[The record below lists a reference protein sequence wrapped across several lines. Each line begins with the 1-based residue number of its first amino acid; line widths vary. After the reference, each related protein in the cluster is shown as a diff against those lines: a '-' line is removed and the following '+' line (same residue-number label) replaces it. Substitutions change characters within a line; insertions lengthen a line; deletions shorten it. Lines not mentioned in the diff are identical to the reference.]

1 MAMSARAPA
10 SVVVANAVTAS
21 FSLLGAS
28 FVLACALVAS
38 DFARGRTF
46 VFVQRLC
53 LADFGF
59 ALAVLFGDQGRG
71 RDVEDP
77 SALCVAQ
84 GVAIQVFG
92 VAEALWA
99 AAVSLEVRDALHQR
113 SVASAREIRRRASA
127 YDVQIWGLA
136 ALLGIVPI
144 PAETYGDS
152 GLGRCHIRRK
162 HDAADGVAKA
172 MRFTVYYLPIWICVL
187 YNLYCWHDIARAI
200 RGAAAL
206 NSTLGA
212 ESRARAATTRLMTYA
227 KRLALYPAIQVVSN
241 VPGTV
246 LRLIDLF
253 TRARSPL
260 WLSVAHVIAK
270 TSQGFLHGCVFV
282 YAHPARRELVVSF
295 ARYLG
300 LARFLPV
307 TWGLDSRGFRS
318 AEAQT
323 GGIDDDE
330 LANDVDFASDDEDE
344 FVMLSRATEVDAA
357 VDDDEDVVTHDLR
370 PIDVEMSTISAI
382 NDDKVSFMSSSA
394 RRSEM

>member
-1 MAMSARAPA
+1 MASGARAPA
-10 SVVVANAVTAS
+10 SLVVANAVTAS
-21 FSLLGAS
+21 FSLVGAS

-53 LADFGF
+53 VADFGF

-71 RDVEDP
+71 RDARDP

-84 GVAIQVFG
+84 GAAIQVFG

-99 AAVSLEVRDALHQR
+99 AAVSREVRDALHQR
-113 SVASAREIRRRASA
+113 SVASATEIRRRANL
-127 YDVQIWGLA
+127 YDVQIWALA
-136 ALLGIVPI
+136 VVLAIAPL

-152 GLGRCHIRRK
+152 GLGRCHIRRTY
-162 HDAADGVAKA
+162 DAADGVAKA

-187 YNLYCWHDIARAI
+187 YNLYCWHGIARAI
-200 RGAAAL
+200 RGATAL
-206 NSTLGA
+206 DRTLGA
-212 ESRARAATTRLMTYA
+212 ESRARGATKRLTTYA

-246 LRLIDLF
+246 LRFVDLF
-253 TRARSPL
+253 THARAPL
-260 WLSVAHVIAK
+260 WLSVAHVISK

-282 YAHPARRELVVSF
+282 VAHPARRELVVSF
-295 ARYLG
+295 ARSLG
-300 LARFLPV
+300 LARFLPA

-318 AEAQT
+318 TDAQT
-323 GGIDDDE
+323 GGVDDE

-344 FVMLSRATEVDAA
+344 FVVLSHATDANA
-357 VDDDEDVVTHDLR
+357 AGDDDEDVVTHDLR
-370 PIDVEMSTISAI
+370 PVDVEMSTIHV
-382 NDDKVSFMSSSA
+382 NNEDEVSFMSSSA
-394 RRSEM
+394 RRSDM